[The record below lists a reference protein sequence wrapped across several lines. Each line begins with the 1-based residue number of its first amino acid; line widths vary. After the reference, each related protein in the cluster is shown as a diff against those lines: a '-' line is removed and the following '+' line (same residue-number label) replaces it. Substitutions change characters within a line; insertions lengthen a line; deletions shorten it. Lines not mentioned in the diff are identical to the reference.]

1 MSIWSLFIEMF
12 KASFIKTKGIC
23 VIKSIYNCLAFFL
36 KRDLFGI
43 TSNYHAVPYG
53 VSIILSHGPV
63 QLP

>member
-1 MSIWSLFIEMF
+1 MF
-12 KASFIKTKGIC
+12 KASFVKTKGIC
-23 VIKSIYNCLAFFL
+23 VIKSIFNCLAFFL

-43 TSNYHAVPYG
+43 TSNYHAVPCG